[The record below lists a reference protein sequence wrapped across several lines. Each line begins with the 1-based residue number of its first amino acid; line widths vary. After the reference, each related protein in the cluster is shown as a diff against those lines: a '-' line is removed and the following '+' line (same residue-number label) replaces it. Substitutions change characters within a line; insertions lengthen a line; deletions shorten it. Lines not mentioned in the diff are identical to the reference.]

1 MNSPQPG
8 GHSQLPLAGV
18 LRTGELTARS
28 RRPANFEAENRAL
41 AALARTL
48 AGAPLT
54 IFQKLVETAMAL
66 CDADSAGLSVE
77 ESVLEQDVFRWHTVA
92 GQYAPHA
99 QNVTPRRFST
109 CGTAVELDTAQLMV
123 RPGKHFTYL
132 DDMTPPIEEAL
143 LVPFHVDGKPVGTV
157 WVLTH
162 RTTREFDQEDARILA
177 SIADFAGMAYQ
188 VVAARSALQAE
199 IRERTQAQLLLRNA
213 DRTKDEFLAMLAH
226 ELRNPLAPI
235 RNALLLLRRSRRDE
249 VSSARARDV
258 LDRQVANMVR
268 LIDDLLDV
276 SRIRLGKFELVREP
290 LELSK
295 ILASALESSRP
306 ALDAREQRISIHQ
319 PEAAVPLNGDGVRLA
334 QLLLNL
340 LNNAAKY
347 TSRGGAISVTVETE
361 ANWVTIAIKD
371 CGVGIALG
379 RIEQIFELFAQAGQ
393 SPETSDG
400 GLGVGLH
407 LVKTIAELHGG
418 TVSATSA
425 GLGMG
430 SEFIVR
436 LPTTGARLAPR
447 AASGAEPSEQVAPEK
462 LRILVAD
469 DNVDATMTLA
479 LLLRSSGHNVE
490 MAFDGEAAVALAA
503 SFKPHVVLLDVGM
516 PKLSGDA
523 AARAIRATG
532 LPAALISLTG
542 WSPLDLERR
551 DQASV
556 FDGHLTKP
564 VEFADVEHVLKK
576 YSARAPDQPASR
588 PLAARV
594 PQASSGTP
602 DSGA

>member
-1 MNSPQPG
+1 MNSVQSG
-8 GHSQLPLAGV
+8 EHAQVPLAAI
-18 LRTGELTARS
+18 LRTGDLTARM
-28 RRPANFEAENRAL
+28 RRPANFEAENHAL
-41 AALARTL
+41 AALAKTL
-48 AGAPLT
+48 ASAPLT
-54 IFQKLVETAMAL
+54 IFQRLVETAMSL

-77 ESVLEQDVFRWHTVA
+77 GSERDQDVFRWHTVA
-92 GQYAPHA
+92 GQFAPHV

-109 CGTAVELDTAQLMV
+109 CGTAVDLDTAQLMV
-123 RPGKHFTYL
+123 RPGRHFTYL
-132 DDMTPPIEEAL
+132 EDLNPPIEEAL
-143 LVPFHVDGKPVGTV
+143 LVPFHVDGKAVGTV
-157 WVLTH
+157 WVIAH
-162 RTTREFDQEDARILA
+162 GAMRKFDQEDARILA

-188 VVAARSALQAE
+188 VVTSRSALQAE

-235 RNALLLLRRSRRDE
+235 RNALLLLRRSKRDE

-276 SRIRLGKFELVREP
+276 SRIRLGKFALVSEP
-290 LELSK
+290 LELSEV
-295 ILASALESSRP
+295 LASALESSRP
-306 ALDAREQRISIHQ
+306 ALDARMQRVAIRQ
-319 PEAAVPLNGDGVRLA
+319 PAEVVPINGDGVRLS

-347 TSRGGAISVTVETE
+347 TPRGGTIAVTVE
-361 ANWVTIAIKD
+361 ADDDWATIAIKD
-371 CGVGIALG
+371 SGVGIAPH
-379 RIEQIFELFAQAGQ
+379 RIGQIFELFAQAGQ
-393 SPETSDG
+393 SQETSDG

-418 TVSATSA
+418 TVSASSG
-425 GLGMG
+425 GLGQG

-436 LPTTGARLAPR
+436 LPTTRERVGSTTMF
-447 AASGAEPSEQVAPEK
+447 AAQPEPVCPDR
-462 LRILVAD
+462 LRIVVAD

-479 LLLRSSGHNVE
+479 LLLRSCGHNVE
-490 MAFDGEAAVALAA
+490 MAFDGEEAVSLAA
-503 SFKPHVVLLDVGM
+503 SFKPDVLLLDVGM
-516 PKLSGDA
+516 PKMSGDA

-564 VEFADVEHVLKK
+564 VEFEDVERLLKDF
-576 YSARAPDQPASR
+576 SASLPGRVARRATSPR
-588 PLAARV
+588 L
-594 PQASSGTP
+594 PQASTRTP
-602 DSGA
+602 ETGG

>member
-1 MNSPQPG
+1 MNSPQPDR
-8 GHSQLPLAGV
+8 QAQVPLAGIV
-18 LRTGELTARS
+18 RTAELTTRS
-28 RRPANFEAENRAL
+28 PRPANFEAENRAL

-54 IFQKLVETAMAL
+54 VFQNLVETAMAL

-77 ESVLEQDVFRWHTVA
+77 ESVLDQDVYRWHTVA
-92 GQYAPHA
+92 GQFAPHA
-99 QNVTPRRFST
+99 SNTTPRHFST
-109 CGTAVELDTAQLMV
+109 CGTAVDLDVAQLMV
-123 RPGKHFTYL
+123 RPGRHFTYL
-132 DDMTPPIEEAL
+132 DEIAPPIEEAL
-143 LVPFHVDGKPVGTV
+143 LVPFHVEGKPVGTV
-157 WVLTH
+157 WVVTH
-162 RTTREFDQEDARILA
+162 RASRQFDQEDARILT

-188 VVAARSALQAE
+188 VVTSRSALQAE

-276 SRIRLGKFELVREP
+276 SRIRLGKFELIREP

-295 ILASALESSRP
+295 VLASALESSRP
-306 ALDAREQRISIHQ
+306 ALDARQQRVSIHQ
-319 PEAAVPLNGDGVRLA
+319 PEAGVPINGDGVRLS

-347 TSRGGAISVTVETE
+347 TARGGTISVTVETE
-361 ANWVTIAIKD
+361 PNWASIAVKD
-371 CGVGIALG
+371 SGVGIAPG
-379 RIEQIFELFAQAGQ
+379 RIGQIFELFVQAGQ

-418 TVSATSA
+418 TVSVSSA

-430 SEFIVR
+430 SEFVVR
-436 LPTTGARLAPR
+436 LPTSGERPAAKPNGEAEHSER
-447 AASGAEPSEQVAPEK
+447 ADPQP

-479 LLLRSSGHNVE
+479 LLLRSCGHNVE
-490 MAFDGEAAVALAA
+490 MAFDGEEAVAMAA
-503 SFKPHVVLLDVGM
+503 TFRPDVVLLDVGM

-523 AARAIRATG
+523 AARAIRSTG

-564 VEFADVEHVLKK
+564 VEFADVERVLKK
-576 YSARAPDQPASR
+576 FTSG
-588 PLAARV
+588 AADPRTLQTV
-594 PQASSGTP
+594 PHRLSQASGGTP
-602 DSGA
+602 DPGS

>member
-8 GHSQLPLAGV
+8 RNSQVPLAVV
-18 LRTGELTARS
+18 LRTGELSARA
-28 RRPANFEAENRAL
+28 RRAANFEAENLAL

-48 AGAPLT
+48 ASAPLT
-54 IFQKLVETAMAL
+54 IFQKLVETAMLL
-66 CDADSAGLSVE
+66 CEADSAALSVE
-77 ESVLEQDVFRWHTVA
+77 ESVLDQDVFRWHTVA
-92 GQYAPHA
+92 GQFAPHA
-99 QNVTPRRFST
+99 LNVTPRRFST
-109 CGTAVELDTAQLMV
+109 CGTVVELDTAQLMV
-123 RPGKHFTYL
+123 RPGRHFTYL
-132 DDMTPPIEEAL
+132 DKLAPPIEEAL
-143 LVPFHVDGKPVGTV
+143 LVPFHVDGKAVGTV
-157 WVLTH
+157 WVVTH
-162 RTTREFDQEDARILA
+162 GTSRQFDQEDARILA

-188 VVAARSALQAE
+188 VVTARSALQAE

-295 ILASALESSRP
+295 VLASALESSRP
-306 ALDAREQRISIHQ
+306 ALDAREQRVSIRQ
-319 PEAAVPLNGDGVRLA
+319 PLDVVPINGDGVRLS

-347 TSRGGAISVTVETE
+347 TARGGAISVTVE
-361 ANWVTIAIKD
+361 ADAGWARIAIKD
-371 CGVGIALG
+371 SGVGIAPNRLD
-379 RIEQIFELFAQAGQ
+379 QIFELFAQAGQ

-418 TVSATSA
+418 SVSASSA
-425 GLGMG
+425 GLGLG
-430 SEFIVR
+430 SEFVVR
-436 LPTTGARLAPR
+436 LPTTVDRLAARP
-447 AASGAEPSEQVAPEK
+447 ASEAEQSEPVVPAQ

-479 LLLRSSGHNVE
+479 LLLRSSGHSVE
-490 MAFDGEAAVALAA
+490 MAFDGEEAVHLAA
-503 SFKPHVVLLDVGM
+503 SFKPNVVLLDVGM

-532 LPAALISLTG
+532 LPAALVSLTG

-564 VEFADVEHVLKK
+564 VEFADVEQLLKK
-576 YSARAPDQPASR
+576 FSAGAPELRALR
-588 PLAARV
+588 PKPSRV

-602 DSGA
+602 DPAG